1 MKTKILSTQKPYL
14 TNNIDIDKIV
24 VSDKVSLGK
33 KVAKHFIGYKDGK
46 KVRPLCI
53 LLPNIGAYRRN
64 FDETIYVSF
73 LTKDDEALEKIIKFG
88 KMSAIASKKD
98 LIVSL

>member
-1 MKTKILSTQKPYL
+1 M

-53 LLPNIGAYRRN
+53 LLPKIGAYRRN

-88 KMSAIASKKD
+88 KKSTIASKKD